1 MLKFFKTYP
10 DLGLLILRVGIGA
23 MFMVHGYPK
32 ITGGPDKWTQLGSV
46 MGIFGIKMFPQFWG
60 FLASLT
66 EFGGGL
72 CLILGVIFRPA
83 CFLMLGM
90 MSVATSMHMGQGDG
104 LSVASHAIEA
114 GIVFLSLLVIGPGKY
129 ALGKK

>member
-32 ITGGPDKWTQLGSV
+32 ISGGPEKWTQLGSV
-46 MGIFGIKMFPQFWG
+46 MGMFGIKMVPQFWG
-60 FLASLT
+60 FLASLA
-66 EFGGGL
+66 EFGGGF
-72 CLILGVIFRPA
+72 CLILGVLFRPA
-83 CFLMLGM
+83 CFLMLGAM
-90 MSVATSMHMGQGDG
+90 AVAASMHLGQGDG

>member
-23 MFMVHGYPK
+23 MFIVHGYPK
-32 ITGGPDKWTQLGSV
+32 ITGGPEKWTQLGSV
-46 MGIFGIKMFPQFWG
+46 MGMFGLKMFPQFWG
-60 FLASLT
+60 FLASLA
-66 EFGGGL
+66 EFGGGF

-83 CFLMLGM
+83 CFLMLGAM
-90 MSVATSMHMGQGDG
+90 AVATSMHLGQGDG